1 MKNKRLLFI
10 TIGLFMTIVCLLA
23 INVLFPASKIN
34 KKEILLTRNSTLNEY
49 FKNENIRI
57 IPDSELNFYER
68 EERDIKTTDELN
80 EDKEAKRNYEKTY
93 FMYNINNQEIEI
105 VGYKGNNPNLIIP
118 SKIDGYNVTKVDLS
132 KFNYI
137 KSIFIPN
144 TVTDIEGNFEYKNPD
159 ELSLIIVN
167 ALAIISFVIYTI
179 IIVTMSNK
187 NLEENFYNSTT
198 YIFSIIYLM
207 ISLFLCFKNRIFYVL
222 PNYFYVVYSVLT
234 ILYILLAISL
244 RFYKNK
250 LLNKEK

>member
-57 IPDSELNFYER
+57 IPDSELNFYEI

-105 VGYKGNNPNLIIP
+105 VGYKGSNPNLIIP
-118 SKIDGYNVTKVDLS
+118 SNIVFIPLNSPSKESKVSCKIST
-132 KFNYI
+132 I
-137 KSIFIPN
+137 KSYLSSSPIG
-144 TVTDIEGNFEYKNPD
+144 TLTEYP
-159 ELSLIIVN
+159 
-167 ALAIISFVIYTI
+167 
-179 IIVTMSNK
+179 
-187 NLEENFYNSTT
+187 
-198 YIFSIIYLM
+198 
-207 ISLFLCFKNRIFYVL
+207 C
-222 PNYFYVVYSVLT
+222 
-234 ILYILLAISL
+234 
-244 RFYKNK
+244 
-250 LLNKEK
+250 

>member
-1 MKNKRLLFI
+1 
-10 TIGLFMTIVCLLA
+10 
-23 INVLFPASKIN
+23 
-34 KKEILLTRNSTLNEY
+34 
-49 FKNENIRI
+49 
-57 IPDSELNFYER
+57 
-68 EERDIKTTDELN
+68 
-80 EDKEAKRNYEKTY
+80 
-93 FMYNINNQEIEI
+93 MYNINNQEIEI

>member
-57 IPDSELNFYER
+57 IPDSELNFYEI

-159 ELSLIIVN
+159 ELSLIIV
-167 ALAIISFVIYTI
+167 
-179 IIVTMSNK
+179 TMSNK